1 MRQGRATQLTGR
13 VASGAAARRVI
24 KREAPDEL
32 IAIASSRFNA
42 AQRPRSHGRAHLAP
56 PHTITTHT
64 HIHTSRN
71 ASHTREHVVT
81 PSECAARTSV
91 PHPSAPRAAAPKE
104 ATVHARGMHLP
115 ARTLLTVCRIDA

>member
-32 IAIASSRFNA
+32 IAIASSRFNT

-64 HIHTSRN
+64 HKPQRVTHSR
-71 ASHTREHVVT
+71 
-81 PSECAARTSV
+81 
-91 PHPSAPRAAAPKE
+91 
-104 ATVHARGMHLP
+104 ARGH
-115 ARTLLTVCRIDA
+115 TI